1 MCGLWFVSNGVA
13 VETWLVLWSGMEL
26 YGWYGCRVVVARCV
40 LVCACERRVGWSV
53 VGVYRSEWCQRRDEK
68 RVVSRSYVS
77 KVADQR
83 SRGK

>member
-1 MCGLWFVSNGVA
+1 MGGMGVGWLWRGV
-13 VETWLVLWSGMEL
+13 
-26 YGWYGCRVVVARCV
+26 V